1 MSSNIPWDSIPA
13 ATEDNKR
20 AADML
25 IRLDDGRER
34 RTGYDGGWLYYHDDT
49 HTVSN
54 KQAISADT
62 ETLLSIDG
70 AASDSDTSFRRGVP
84 LDVWG
89 NNTLQPGATGEVY
102 TVSIDFKVDKATSS
116 QTFVHM
122 AGKIGSGYST
132 SITDERKPLTK
143 GSGIQ
148 DFIVFNKILFVT
160 NAFGTDGLRFFLT
173 FDENVNIWDK
183 AIFIQ
188 RTHSP

>member
-1 MSSNIPWDSIPA
+1 MSQINWDEIPA
-13 ATEDNKR
+13 ASQDGKR
-20 AADML
+20 AADL
-25 IRLDDGRER
+25 IIRTDAGEER

-70 AASDSDTSFRRGVP
+70 AAAESDTSFRQGMP
-84 LDVWG
+84 LDVWSS
-89 NNTLQPGATGEVY
+89 NTLQPQATGEVY
-102 TVSIDFKVDKATSS
+102 TVSIDFKLDKATSA
-116 QTFVHM
+116 QTIVSIT
-122 AGKIGSGYST
+122 GKIGSGYST

-143 GSGIQ
+143 GSDIQ
-148 DFIVFNKILFVT
+148 DFIVFDKTLFVT
-160 NAFGTDGLRFFLT
+160 NAFGSDGLRFFLT
-173 FDENVNIWDK
+173 FDEDVNVWDK

>member
-1 MSSNIPWDSIPA
+1 MSQINWDEIPA
-13 ATEDNKR
+13 ASEDGKQG
-20 AADML
+20 ADL
-25 IRLDDGRER
+25 IIRTDAGEER
-34 RTGYDGGWLYYHDDT
+34 RTGYDGGWLYYHDNT

-70 AASDSDTSFRRGVP
+70 AAADSDTSFRRGVP
-84 LDVWG
+84 LDVWSS
-89 NNTLQPGATGEVY
+89 NTLQPQATGEVY
-102 TVSIDFKVDKATSS
+102 TVSIDFKVDKATST
-116 QTFVHM
+116 QTFVHI
-122 AGKIGSGYST
+122 AGKIGAGYSN

-148 DFIVFNKILFVT
+148 DFIVFNKVLFVT
-160 NAFGTDGLRFFLT
+160 NAFGAEGLRFFLT
-173 FDENVNIWDK
+173 FDENVNVWDK

>member
-1 MSSNIPWDSIPA
+1 MSQINWDEIPEAS
-13 ATEDNKR
+13 EDGKR
-20 AADML
+20 AADL
-25 IRLDDGRER
+25 IIRTDAGEER
-34 RTGYDGGWLYYHDDT
+34 RTGYDGGWLYFGDAT
-49 HTVSN
+49 HTSSN

-70 AASDSDTSFRRGVP
+70 ANGDTNTNFRRGVP
-84 LDVWG
+84 LDVWSS
-89 NNTLQPGATGEVY
+89 NTLQPQATGEVY
-102 TVSIDFKVDKATSS
+102 TVSIDFKVDKATST

-143 GSGIQ
+143 GSGIE

-160 NAFGTDGLRFFLT
+160 NAFGAEGLRFFLT
-173 FDENVNIWDK
+173 FDENVNVWDK

>member
-1 MSSNIPWDSIPA
+1 MSSNIPWDSIPE

-20 AADML
+20 AADLL
-25 IRLDDGRER
+25 IRLDDGQER

-49 HTVSN
+49 HTASN

-62 ETLLSIDG
+62 ETLVSIDG
-70 AASDSDTSFRRGVP
+70 AAADSDTSFRRGIP
-84 LDVWG
+84 LDVWSS
-89 NNTLQPGATGEVY
+89 NFFNDTATTEIY

-160 NAFGTDGLRFFLT
+160 NAFGADGLRFFLT
-173 FDENVNIWDK
+173 FDEDVNIWDK

>member
-1 MSSNIPWDSIPA
+1 MSQINWDQIPSA
-13 ATEDNKR
+13 SEEGKR
-20 AADML
+20 GADL
-25 IRLDDGRER
+25 IIRTDAGEER

-70 AASDSDTSFRRGVP
+70 AAADSDTSFRRGVP
-84 LDVWG
+84 IDVWSS
-89 NNTLQPGATGEVY
+89 NTLQPQATGEVY
-102 TVSIDFKVDKATSS
+102 TVSIDFKLDKATST
-116 QTFVHM
+116 QTLVHI

-132 SITDERKPLTK
+132 TITDERKPLTK
-143 GSGIQ
+143 GSGLQ
-148 DFIVFNKILFVT
+148 DFIVFNKTLFVT
-160 NAFGTDGLRFFLT
+160 NAFGADGLRFFLT
-173 FDENVNIWDK
+173 FDEDVNVWDK

>member
-1 MSSNIPWDSIPA
+1 MSQINWDEIPA
-13 ATEDNKR
+13 ASEDGKR
-20 AADML
+20 AADL
-25 IRLDDGRER
+25 IIRTDAGEER

-49 HTVSN
+49 YTADN

-70 AASDSDTSFRRGVP
+70 AAADSDTSFRRGVP
-84 LDVWG
+84 LDVWSS
-89 NNTLQPGATGEVY
+89 NTLQPQATGEVY
-102 TVSIDFKVDKATSS
+102 TVSIDFKVDKATST
-116 QTFVHM
+116 QTFVHI
-122 AGKIGSGYST
+122 AGKIGAGYSN

-148 DFIVFNKILFVT
+148 DFIVFNKVLFVT
-160 NAFGTDGLRFFLT
+160 NAFGAEGLRFFLT
-173 FDENVNIWDK
+173 FDENVNVWDK

>member
-1 MSSNIPWDSIPA
+1 MSQINWDEIPA
-13 ATEDNKR
+13 ASQDGKR
-20 AADML
+20 AADL
-25 IRLDDGRER
+25 IIRTDAGEER

-70 AASDSDTSFRRGVP
+70 AAADSDTSFRQGMP
-84 LDVWG
+84 LDVWSS
-89 NNTLQPGATGEVY
+89 NTLQPQATGEVY
-102 TVSIDFKVDKATSS
+102 TVSIDFKLDKATSA
-116 QTFVHM
+116 QTIVSIT
-122 AGKIGSGYST
+122 GKIGSGYST

-143 GSGIQ
+143 GSDIQ
-148 DFIVFNKILFVT
+148 DFIVFDKTLFVT
-160 NAFGTDGLRFFLT
+160 NAFGSDGLRFFLT
-173 FDENVNIWDK
+173 FDEDVNVWDK

>member
-1 MSSNIPWDSIPA
+1 MSQINWDEIPA
-13 ATEDNKR
+13 ASEDGKR
-20 AADML
+20 GAYL
-25 IRLDDGRER
+25 IIRTDAGEER
-34 RTGYDGGWLYYHDDT
+34 RTGYDGGWLYYHDNT

-70 AASDSDTSFRRGVP
+70 AAADSDTSFRRGVP
-84 LDVWG
+84 LDVWSS
-89 NNTLQPGATGEVY
+89 NTLQPQATGEVY
-102 TVSIDFKVDKATSS
+102 TVSIDFKLDKATSA
-116 QTFVHM
+116 QTIVYI

-143 GSGIQ
+143 GAEIQ
-148 DFIVFNKILFVT
+148 DFIVFDKTLFVT
-160 NAFGTDGLRFFLT
+160 NAFGADGLRFFLT
-173 FDENVNIWDK
+173 FDEDVNVWDK

>member
-1 MSSNIPWDSIPA
+1 MSQINWDEIPA
-13 ATEDNKR
+13 ASEDGKR
-20 AADML
+20 GADL
-25 IRLDDGRER
+25 IIRTDAGEER
-34 RTGYDGGWLYYHDDT
+34 RTVYDGGWLYFGDAT
-49 HTVSN
+49 HTSSS

-70 AASDSDTSFRRGVP
+70 ANGDTNTSFRRGIP
-84 LDVWG
+84 LDVWSS
-89 NNTLQPGATGEVY
+89 NTLQPQATGEVY
-102 TVSIDFKVDKATSS
+102 TVSIDFKVDKATST

-132 SITDERKPLTK
+132 SITDERQPLTK
-143 GSGIQ
+143 GSGIE

-160 NAFGTDGLRFFLT
+160 NPFGADGLRFFLT
-173 FDENVNIWDK
+173 FDENVNVWDK

>member
-1 MSSNIPWDSIPA
+1 MSQINWDEIPA
-13 ATEDNKR
+13 ASEDGKR
-20 AADML
+20 AADL
-25 IRLDDGRER
+25 IIRTDAGEER
-34 RTGYDGGWLYYHDDT
+34 RTGYDGGWLYFGDAT
-49 HTVSN
+49 HTSSD

-70 AASDSDTSFRRGVP
+70 ANGDTNTNFRRGVP
-84 LDVWG
+84 LDVWSS
-89 NNTLQPGATGEVY
+89 NTLQPQATGEVY
-102 TVSIDFKVDKATSS
+102 TVSIDFKVDKATST

-148 DFIVFNKILFVT
+148 DFMVFNQILFVT
-160 NAFGTDGLRFFLT
+160 NAFGAEGMRFFLT
-173 FDENVNIWDK
+173 FDENVNVWDK

>member
-1 MSSNIPWDSIPA
+1 MSQINWDEIPEAS
-13 ATEDNKR
+13 EDGKR
-20 AADML
+20 AADL
-25 IRLDDGRER
+25 IIRTDAGEER
-34 RTGYDGGWLYYHDDT
+34 RTGYDGGWLYFGDAT
-49 HTVSN
+49 HTSSN

-70 AASDSDTSFRRGVP
+70 ANGDTNANFRRGVP
-84 LDVWG
+84 LDVWSS
-89 NNTLQPGATGEVY
+89 NTLQPQATGEVY
-102 TVSIDFKVDKATSS
+102 TVSIDFKVDKATST

-143 GSGIQ
+143 GSGIE

-160 NAFGTDGLRFFLT
+160 NAFGAEGLRFFLT
-173 FDENVNIWDK
+173 FDENVNVWDK

>member
-1 MSSNIPWDSIPA
+1 MSQINWDEIPA
-13 ATEDNKR
+13 ASEDGKR
-20 AADML
+20 GADL
-25 IRLDDGRER
+25 IIRTDAGEER

-70 AASDSDTSFRRGVP
+70 AAADSDTSFRRGVP
-84 LDVWG
+84 LDVWSS
-89 NNTLQPGATGEVY
+89 NTLQPQATGEVY
-102 TVSIDFKVDKATSS
+102 TVSIDFKLDKATST
-116 QTFVHM
+116 QTFVHI

-148 DFIVFNKILFVT
+148 DFIVFNKTLFVT
-160 NAFGTDGLRFFLT
+160 NAFGADGLRFFLT
-173 FDENVNIWDK
+173 FDEDVNVWDK

>member
-1 MSSNIPWDSIPA
+1 MSQINWDEIPA
-13 ATEDNKR
+13 ASEDGKR
-20 AADML
+20 GADL
-25 IRLDDGRER
+25 IIRTDAGEER

-70 AASDSDTSFRRGVP
+70 AAADSDTSFRRGVP
-84 LDVWG
+84 LDVWSS
-89 NNTLQPGATGEVY
+89 NTLQPQATGEVY
-102 TVSIDFKVDKATSS
+102 TVSIDFKVDKSS
-116 QTFVHM
+116 STQTYVHI

-148 DFIVFNKILFVT
+148 DFIVFNKTLFVT
-160 NAFGTDGLRFFLT
+160 NAFGADGLRFFLT
-173 FDENVNIWDK
+173 FDEDVNVWDK

>member
-1 MSSNIPWDSIPA
+1 MSQINWDEIPA
-13 ATEDNKR
+13 ASEDGKR
-20 AADML
+20 GADL
-25 IRLDDGRER
+25 IIRTDAGEER
-34 RTGYDGGWLYYHDDT
+34 RTVYDGGWLYYHDDT

-70 AASDSDTSFRRGVP
+70 AAADSDTSFRRGVP
-84 LDVWG
+84 LDVWSS
-89 NNTLQPGATGEVY
+89 NTLQPQATGEVY
-102 TVSIDFKVDKATSS
+102 TVSIDFKVDKATST
-116 QTFVHM
+116 QTFVHI

-148 DFIVFNKILFVT
+148 DFIVFNKVLFVT
-160 NAFGTDGLRFFLT
+160 NAFGADGLRFFLT
-173 FDENVNIWDK
+173 FDEDVNVWDK

>member
-1 MSSNIPWDSIPA
+1 MSQINWDEIPA
-13 ATEDNKR
+13 ASEDGKR
-20 AADML
+20 GADL
-25 IRLDDGRER
+25 IIRTDAGEER

-70 AASDSDTSFRRGVP
+70 AAADSDTSFRRGIP
-84 LDVWG
+84 LDVWSS
-89 NNTLQPGATGEVY
+89 NTLQPQATGEVY
-102 TVSIDFKVDKATSS
+102 TVSVDFKVDKATST

-143 GSGIQ
+143 GSGIE
-148 DFIVFNKILFVT
+148 DFIVSNKVLFVT
-160 NAFGTDGLRFFLT
+160 NAFGADGLRFFLT
-173 FDENVNIWDK
+173 FDEDVNVWDK

>member
-1 MSSNIPWDSIPA
+1 MSQINWDQIPSA
-13 ATEDNKR
+13 SEEGKR
-20 AADML
+20 GADL
-25 IRLDDGRER
+25 IIRTDTGEER

-49 HTVSN
+49 HTASN

-70 AASDSDTSFRRGVP
+70 AAADSDTSFRRGIP
-84 LDVWG
+84 LDVWSS
-89 NNTLQPGATGEVY
+89 NTLQPQATGEVY
-102 TVSIDFKVDKATSS
+102 TVSIDFKLDKATST
-116 QTFVHM
+116 QTFVHI

-143 GSGIQ
+143 GSGIE
-148 DFIVFNKILFVT
+148 DFIVFNKTLFVT
-160 NAFGTDGLRFFLT
+160 NAFGADGLRFFLT
-173 FDENVNIWDK
+173 FDEDVNVWDK

>member
-1 MSSNIPWDSIPA
+1 MSQINWDEIPA
-13 ATEDNKR
+13 ASQDGKR
-20 AADML
+20 AADL
-25 IRLDDGRER
+25 IIRTDAGEER

-70 AASDSDTSFRRGVP
+70 AAADSDTSFRQGIP
-84 LDVWG
+84 LDVWSSS
-89 NNTLQPGATGEVY
+89 TLQPQATGEVY
-102 TVSIDFKVDKATSS
+102 TVSVDFKVDKASS
-116 QTFVHM
+116 TQTFVHM

-132 SITDERKPLTK
+132 TITDERKPLTK
-143 GSGIQ
+143 GSGLQ
-148 DFIVFNKILFVT
+148 DFFVFNKTLFVT
-160 NAFGTDGLRFFLT
+160 NAFGADGLRFFLT
-173 FDENVNIWDK
+173 FDEDVNVWDK

>member
-1 MSSNIPWDSIPA
+1 MSQINWDQIPSA
-13 ATEDNKR
+13 SEEGKR
-20 AADML
+20 GADL
-25 IRLDDGRER
+25 IIRTDAGEER

-49 HTVSN
+49 YTADN

-70 AASDSDTSFRRGVP
+70 AAADSDTSFRRGVP
-84 LDVWG
+84 LDVWSS
-89 NNTLQPGATGEVY
+89 NTLQPQATGEVY
-102 TVSIDFKVDKATSS
+102 TVSIDFKVDKATST
-116 QTFVHM
+116 QTFVHI
-122 AGKIGSGYST
+122 AGKIGAGYSN

-148 DFIVFNKILFVT
+148 DFIVFNKVLFVT
-160 NAFGTDGLRFFLT
+160 NAFGAEGLRFFLT
-173 FDENVNIWDK
+173 FDENVNVWDK

>member
-1 MSSNIPWDSIPA
+1 MSQINWDEIPEAS
-13 ATEDNKR
+13 EDNKR
-20 AADML
+20 AADL
-25 IRLDDGRER
+25 IIRTDAGEER
-34 RTGYDGGWLYYHDDT
+34 RTGYDGGWLYFGDAT
-49 HTVSN
+49 HTSSN

-70 AASDSDTSFRRGVP
+70 ANGDTNTNFRRGVP
-84 LDVWG
+84 LDVWSS
-89 NNTLQPGATGEVY
+89 NTLQPQATGEAY
-102 TVSIDFKVDKATSS
+102 TVSIDFKVDKATST

-143 GSGIQ
+143 GSGIE

-160 NAFGTDGLRFFLT
+160 NAFGAEGLRFFLT
-173 FDENVNIWDK
+173 FDENVNVWDK

>member
-1 MSSNIPWDSIPA
+1 MSQINWDEIPA
-13 ATEDNKR
+13 ASEDGKR
-20 AADML
+20 GADL
-25 IRLDDGRER
+25 IIRTDAGEER

-70 AASDSDTSFRRGVP
+70 AAADSDTSFRRGVP
-84 LDVWG
+84 LDVWSS
-89 NNTLQPGATGEVY
+89 NTLQPQATGEVY
-102 TVSIDFKVDKATSS
+102 TVSIDFKLDKATST
-116 QTFVHM
+116 QTLVHI

-132 SITDERKPLTK
+132 TITDERKPLTK
-143 GSGIQ
+143 GSGLQ
-148 DFIVFNKILFVT
+148 DFIVFNKTLFVT
-160 NAFGTDGLRFFLT
+160 NAFGADGLRFFLT
-173 FDENVNIWDK
+173 FDEDVNVWDK

>member
-1 MSSNIPWDSIPA
+1 MSQINWDQIPSA
-13 ATEDNKR
+13 SEEGKR
-20 AADML
+20 GADL
-25 IRLDDGRER
+25 IIRTDAGEER

-49 HTVSN
+49 HTASN

-70 AASDSDTSFRRGVP
+70 AAADSDTSFRRGIP
-84 LDVWG
+84 LDVWSS
-89 NNTLQPGATGEVY
+89 NTLQPQATGEVY
-102 TVSIDFKVDKATSS
+102 TVSIDFKLDKATST
-116 QTFVHM
+116 QTFVHI

-143 GSGIQ
+143 GSGIE
-148 DFIVFNKILFVT
+148 DFIVFNKTLFVT
-160 NAFGTDGLRFFLT
+160 NAFGADGLRFFLT
-173 FDENVNIWDK
+173 FDEDVNVWDK